1 MVSVER
7 SAARGEVDTPH
18 LTLSWVEAPWDSAV
32 FGYPVLQIN
41 ELEVRDKGAQ
51 ADMAAF
57 ETARDRLGAGL
68 VSCRLGCEKLRES
81 MLLET
86 HGFRFVE
93 MLYQPELEDLQ
104 DCRLD
109 DEAGLEVS
117 RATVADVPVIEGIA
131 GSAFRNERFHVD
143 PRLDPS
149 LGDERYR
156 SWTRN
161 ALGHPS
167 QRLSAVRDGER
178 LVAFFVTETQPDG
191 TCYWHLNAVAP
202 DAQGRGYGRRAW
214 LAMLTE
220 ARSNGAVRVRTAIVA
235 RNHRVL
241 NLYAS
246 LGFRFP
252 EPLMTFH
259 WVRVDKP

>member
-1 MVSVER
+1 MGSVEHP
-7 SAARGEVDTPH
+7 AARGQVDTPH
-18 LTLSWVEAPWDSAV
+18 LTLVWAEAPWDTAV

-41 ELEVRDKGAQ
+41 ELKVRDKGAH
-51 ADMAAF
+51 ADIATF

-68 VSCRLGCEKLRES
+68 VSCRLDCEKLRES

-104 DCRLD
+104 DRALEQQAALD
-109 DEAGLEVS
+109 VS
-117 RATVADVPVIEGIA
+117 PATVADLPVIEAIA

-143 PRLDPS
+143 PRLEPAA
-149 LGDERYR
+149 GDERYR
-156 SWTRN
+156 IWTRS
-161 ALGHPS
+161 AFGHRC
-167 QRLSAVRDGER
+167 QRLYAVRDGER
-178 LVAFFVTETQPDG
+178 LVAFFVIETQTDG
-191 TCYWHLNAVAP
+191 TCYWHLNAVSP

-214 LAMLTE
+214 LAMLGE
-220 ARSNGAVRVRTAIVA
+220 ARRTGAARVRTAIVA

-252 EPLMTFH
+252 PPLMTFH
-259 WVRVDKP
+259 WVRLDMV